1 MARLVA
7 GVDSSTQSCKVVIHD
22 VESGALIREGRAS
35 HPDGTEVDPEHWW
48 TALNEALSAAGGLDD
63 VDAIAIGGQQHGMVL
78 LDDDGN
84 VVRDAL
90 LWNDTRSAADAAALV
105 DQFGAEDIANR
116 TGSVPVASF
125 TISKLRWVA
134 HNDPAAANK
143 ASAVCLPHDW
153 LSWRLRGT
161 SLTDITTD
169 RGDASGTGYFSPTS
183 NSYDDQL
190 LQAAFGRSLLLPRV
204 LNPSESAGVVSG
216 NNTLVAPG
224 TGDNMGAALGV
235 NASLGDVIV
244 SIGTSGTVFAVSSV
258 PTHDTTGTIA
268 GFADATGNFLPL
280 VCTLNA
286 ARILTSVAQMLNISL
301 SEVDSLA
308 LSAPAGAEGVTLIP
322 YFEGERTPNRPDD
335 SARFHGLRLT
345 NSTPANIARAAVE
358 GLLAALA
365 DGLDALTAA
374 GVPINRV
381 VLVGGGAQSQAVR
394 ELAPA
399 IFGHPVVVPPT
410 AEYVARGAARQ
421 AAWAL
426 TGNLPEWELPGSLTL
441 TAEAT
446 PAVRDQYLNW
456 RDRV

>member
-446 PAVRDQYLNW
+446 PTVRDQYLNW
-456 RDRV
+456 RDRI